1 VSPDQF
7 RPVLRRRLLPIFA
20 VLLAPLAM
28 QGCHDSAATPSAP
41 PPPEVGVVTV
51 SPQALPLSYE
61 FVGEVQPIRRVEVRA
76 RVDGVIESRP
86 FTEGSFVKAGDV
98 LYRLERI
105 RSDAAYRSASARVA
119 NAKRTLARLEPLLER
134 NAVAQQEVD
143 NARTE
148 AESAEAALDEARKD
162 REDAVVRAEIS
173 GRVGRT
179 LLEVGARVTG
189 PSDLLTTVERLDPVY
204 VAFRPT
210 SQDLLRWRSD
220 TSAARLIR
228 PGSDLKVHVVLPDGT
243 ELPRTGRLDYVS
255 ASLDPATGTQ
265 EFRATFANRDL
276 LLVSGQFV
284 RVRLEGFTRRD
295 ALAIPRRAVQ
305 QSLGRQFVLVVS
317 KGDTVRSHDVEPGPW
332 SGERWIIEKGLQ
344 PGDRVVV
351 DGVQKAMPGSVVHPV
366 PAADSA
372 ATADSAGAA
381 PGAAD
386 SSTAEGEDRS

>member
-1 VSPDQF
+1 MSSDQF
-7 RPVLRRRLLPIFA
+7 RPARRRLLPIFA
-20 VLLAPLAM
+20 VVLVPLAAA
-28 QGCHDSAATPSAP
+28 GCDKSGATPSAP

-51 SPQALPLSYE
+51 APRPLPLSYE

-119 NAKRTLARLEPLLER
+119 NARRTLARLEPLLER
-134 NAVAQQEVD
+134 DAVAQQEVD

-162 REDAVVRAEIS
+162 RNDAVVRSEIS

-189 PSDLLTTVERLDPVY
+189 PGDLLTTVEQLDPVY
-204 VAFRPT
+204 VAFSPS
-210 SQDLLRWRSD
+210 SQDLLRWRND

-228 PGSDLKVHVVLPDGT
+228 PGSALKVHVVLPDGA

-255 ASLDPATGTQ
+255 PSLDPATGTQ

-276 LLVSGQFV
+276 LLVPGQFV
-284 RVRLEGFTRRD
+284 RVRLEGFTRQD
-295 ALAIPRRAVQ
+295 ALALPPRAVQ

-317 KGDTVRSHDVEPGPW
+317 QGDTVRSHDVTPGPM
-332 SGERWIIEKGLQ
+332 SGERWLIEKGVAS
-344 PGDRVVV
+344 GDRVIV
-351 DGVQKAMPGSVVHPV
+351 DGVQKARPGSVVHPV
-366 PAADSA
+366 PV
-372 ATADSAGAA
+372 ADSAGVRDSA
-381 PGAAD
+381 GAD
-386 SSTAEGEDRS
+386 PTGDPSTGKAEGRS

>member
-1 VSPDQF
+1 VSSVQF
-7 RPVLRRRLLPIFA
+7 QPPSLRLPPIFA
-20 VLLAPLAM
+20 VLLAPLALW
-28 QGCHDSAATPSAP
+28 GCDKSAATPSAP

-51 SPQALPLSYE
+51 SPKSLPLSYE

-119 NAKRTLARLEPLLER
+119 NARRTLARLEPLLER
-134 NAVAQQEVD
+134 DAVAQQEVD

-162 REDAVVRAEIS
+162 RNDAVVRAEIS

-189 PSDLLTTVERLDPVY
+189 PEDLLTTVERLDPIY
-204 VAFRPT
+204 VAFSPS
-210 SQDLLRWRSD
+210 SQDLLRWRTD

-228 PGSDLKVHVVLPDGT
+228 PGSALKVHVVLPDGT
-243 ELPRTGRLDYVS
+243 ELSRTGRLDYVS
-255 ASLDPATGTQ
+255 PSLDPATGTQ
-265 EFRATFANRDL
+265 EFRATFSNRDL

-284 RVRLEGFTRRD
+284 RVRLEGFTRQG
-295 ALAIPRRAVQ
+295 ALALPPRAVQ

-317 KGDTVRSHDVEPGPW
+317 KGDTVRSHDVTPGPR
-332 SGERWIIEKGLQ
+332 SGESWIIEKGIDS
-344 PGDRVVV
+344 GDRVIV
-351 DGVQKAMPGSVVHPV
+351 DGVQKAMPGAVVHPV
-366 PAADSA
+366 PAVDSTA
-372 ATADSAGAA
+372 ARDSAGAA

-386 SSTAEGEDRS
+386 SSTSKAEDPS

>member
-1 VSPDQF
+1 MSSDQF
-7 RPVLRRRLLPIFA
+7 RPARRRLLPIVA
-20 VLLAPLAM
+20 VLLTPLAVL
-28 QGCHDSAATPSAP
+28 GCNKSAAAPSAP
-41 PPPEVGVVTV
+41 PPPDVGVVTV
-51 SPQALPLSYE
+51 APRPLPLTYE
-61 FVGEVQPIRRVEVRA
+61 FVGEVEPIRRVEVRA

-98 LYRLERI
+98 LYRLERV

-119 NAKRTLARLEPLLER
+119 NARRTLARLEPLLEQ

-162 REDAVVRAEIS
+162 RNDAVVRAEIS

-189 PSDLLTTVERLDPVY
+189 PSDLLTTVEKLDPVY
-204 VAFRPT
+204 VAFRPS

-220 TSAARLIR
+220 TSAAGLIR
-228 PGSDLKVHVVLPDGT
+228 PGSRLKVHVVLPDGT
-243 ELPRTGRLDYVS
+243 ELPRTGRIDYVS
-255 ASLDPATGTQ
+255 PSLDPATGTQ
-265 EFRATFANRDL
+265 EFRATFTNRDL

-284 RVRLEGFTRRD
+284 RVRLEGFTRQD
-295 ALAIPRRAVQ
+295 ALALPPRAVQ
-305 QSLGRQFVLVVS
+305 QSLGRQFVLVVA
-317 KGDTVRSHDVEPGPW
+317 KGDTVRSQDVTPGPM
-332 SGERWIIEKGLQ
+332 SGERWIIEKGIAA
-344 PGDRVVV
+344 GDRVIV

-372 ATADSAGAA
+372 AARDSTGA
-381 PGAAD
+381 PAAD
-386 SSTAEGEDRS
+386 ASSQAEGRS

>member
-1 VSPDQF
+1 MSSVQLQP
-7 RPVLRRRLLPIFA
+7 RLRRLLPIIA
-20 VLLAPLAM
+20 VLLAPLAAL
-28 QGCHDSAATPSAP
+28 GCNKSAATPSAP

-51 SPQALPLSYE
+51 SPKPLPLNYE

-119 NAKRTLARLEPLLER
+119 NARRTLARLEPLLQR

-162 REDAVVRAEIS
+162 RNDAVVRAEIS

-189 PSDLLTTVERLDPVY
+189 PEDLLTTVEQLDPVY
-204 VAFRPT
+204 VAFRPS
-210 SQDLLRWRSD
+210 SQDLLRWRND

-228 PGSDLKVHVVLPDGT
+228 PGSALKVHVVLPDGT

-265 EFRATFANRDL
+265 EFRATLTNRDL
-276 LLVSGQFV
+276 VLVSGQFV
-284 RVRLEGFTRRD
+284 RVRLEGFTRQG
-295 ALAIPRRAVQ
+295 ALAVPPRAVQ

-317 KGDTVRSHDVEPGPW
+317 KGDTVRSHDVTPGPM
-332 SGERWIIEKGLQ
+332 SGESWIIEKGIDA
-344 PGDRVVV
+344 GDRVIV
-351 DGVQKAMPGSVVHPV
+351 DGVQKAMPGAVVHPV
-366 PAADSA
+366 PAADSGA
-372 ATADSAGAA
+372 VRDSAGAA
-381 PGAAD
+381 PAAD
-386 SSTAEGEDRS
+386 SSSVDSEDRS

>member
-1 VSPDQF
+1 MSSVQLQP
-7 RPVLRRRLLPIFA
+7 RLRRLLPIIA
-20 VLLAPLAM
+20 VLLAPLAAL
-28 QGCHDSAATPSAP
+28 GCNKSAATPSAP

-51 SPQALPLSYE
+51 SPKPLPLNYE

-119 NAKRTLARLEPLLER
+119 NARRTLARLEPLLQR

-162 REDAVVRAEIS
+162 RNDAVVRAEIS

-189 PSDLLTTVERLDPVY
+189 PEDLLTTVEQLDPVY
-204 VAFRPT
+204 VAFRPS
-210 SQDLLRWRSD
+210 SQDLLRWRND

-228 PGSDLKVHVVLPDGT
+228 PGSALKVHVVLPDGT

-265 EFRATFANRDL
+265 EFRATFTNRDL
-276 LLVSGQFV
+276 VLVSGQFV
-284 RVRLEGFTRRD
+284 RVRLEGFTRQG
-295 ALAIPRRAVQ
+295 ALAVPPRAVQ

-317 KGDTVRSHDVEPGPW
+317 KGDTVRSHDVTPGPM
-332 SGERWIIEKGLQ
+332 SGESWIIEKGIDA
-344 PGDRVVV
+344 GDRVIV
-351 DGVQKAMPGSVVHPV
+351 DGVQKAMPGAVVHPV

-372 ATADSAGAA
+372 ADRDSTGGAPAD
-381 PGAAD
+381 D
-386 SSTAEGEDRS
+386 SSTTAEEERS